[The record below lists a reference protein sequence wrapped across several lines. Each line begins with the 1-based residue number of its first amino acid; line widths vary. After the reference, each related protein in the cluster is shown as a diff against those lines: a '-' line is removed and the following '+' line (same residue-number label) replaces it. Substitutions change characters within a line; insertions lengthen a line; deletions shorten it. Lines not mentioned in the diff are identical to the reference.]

1 MDELIEQV
9 RKEIN
14 VSIAPLAKIDDIL
27 YSLRQ
32 AVLEFELKRQN
43 VLSEAKE
50 IAKKAPLM
58 IAKVHSRFR
67 PPFRSYYCDDHD
79 EELRSYYEEGE
90 EIEFSMDCFGKYVF
104 YSELEDGVIEIYY
117 DHYKDYLSPPE
128 FITY

>member
-1 MDELIEQV
+1 MDESIEQV
-9 RKEIN
+9 REELR
-14 VSIAPLAKIDDIL
+14 VATAPLAKIDDIL

-43 VLSEAKE
+43 VLSKAQE
-50 IAKKAPLM
+50 IAKKAPCM
-58 IAKVHSRFR
+58 VAKVESRFR
-67 PPFRSYYCDDHD
+67 PTFHSYYCDDHD